1 MAESI
6 MSLREVYA
14 YRIYLSSVE
23 KDIVNKT
30 INILKKLVGENN
42 IININVKESKVVD
55 NFYLIEVYSTIKVDL
70 SIINKEISH
79 IGLNEFNFKVDMA
92 LVKKP

>member
-70 SIINKEISH
+70 SIMNKEISH
-79 IGLNEFNFKVDMA
+79 TGLNEFNFKVDMA

>member
-6 MSLREVYA
+6 MSLREVCA

-23 KDIVNKT
+23 KDVVNKT
-30 INILKKLVGENN
+30 ISILKKLIGEDN

-55 NFYLIEVYSTIKVDL
+55 NFYLIEVYSTIKVGL
-70 SIINKEISH
+70 NIINKEISH